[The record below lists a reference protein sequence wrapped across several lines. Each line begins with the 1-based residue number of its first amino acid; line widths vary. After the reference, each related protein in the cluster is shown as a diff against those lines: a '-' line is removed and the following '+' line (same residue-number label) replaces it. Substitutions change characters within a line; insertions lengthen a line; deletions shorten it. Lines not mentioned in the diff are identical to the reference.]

1 MIVAL
6 ETAGAACS
14 AALFDDAG
22 MLHGE
27 RVHAGSPAHTQLLL
41 AAVHEVLTG
50 AKVTAADVD
59 CVVVGLGPGAYTGMR
74 IGIATAR
81 AFAQAAGEQPARLVG
96 VPTLAALALALL
108 QAHPDA
114 AVAVPLVD
122 GRRGEVFAAA
132 YGRGPG
138 ADTADGVVRQTT
150 SSDPDSP
157 VQLHVLD
164 ALAVVPKAGIADYL
178 ANWPGAVT
186 DGDGAHLYAAD
197 LPQTSSLS
205 PLVTDPTA
213 TAAGQAF
220 FAAVPG
226 VVEGLAHVL
235 PIYGREPDAVRWHGA
250 AGTAGATSRAGA
262 TGAASATKAAV

>member
-50 AKVTAADVD
+50 AKVAAADVD

-114 AVAVPLVD
+114 TVAVPLID

-138 ADTADGVVRQTT
+138 VGTAAAAQPADGVVRQTT

-164 ALAVVPKAGIADYL
+164 ALAVVPKAGITGYL
-178 ANWPGAVT
+178 ASWPGAVT
-186 DGDGAHLYAAD
+186 GGDGAHLYAAD
-197 LPQTSSLS
+197 LPQTASLS

-213 TAAGQAF
+213 TAVGRAL

-235 PIYGREPDAVRWHGA
+235 PIYGREPDAARWHGA
-250 AGTAGATSRAGA
+250 TCAAGSVGVAE
-262 TGAASATKAAV
+262 AAV

>member
-1 MIVAL
+1 MILAL
-6 ETAGAACS
+6 EPAGAACS
-14 AALFDDAG
+14 AALFDDVG
-22 MLHGE
+22 VLRGE
-27 RVHAGSPAHTQLLL
+27 RLHAGSPAHTQLLL

-50 AKVTAADVD
+50 ADVTAADID

-81 AFAQAAGEQPARLVG
+81 AFAQAAGEQPARLAG

-114 AVAVPLVD
+114 TVAVPLID

-132 YGRGPG
+132 YGRGSG
-138 ADTADGVVRQTT
+138 A
-150 SSDPDSP
+150 P
-157 VQLHVLD
+157 VQLQVLD

-178 ANWPGAVT
+178 ASWPGAVT
-186 DGDGAHLYAAD
+186 GGDGAHLYAAD
-197 LPQTSSLS
+197 LPQTASLS
-205 PLVTDPTA
+205 PLVTAPTA
-213 TAAGQAF
+213 TAVGRAF

-235 PIYGREPDAVRWHGA
+235 PIYGREPDAARWHGA
-250 AGTAGATSRAGA
+250 TCAAGSVGVAE
-262 TGAASATKAAV
+262 AAV

>member
-1 MIVAL
+1 MNLAL

-14 AALFDDAG
+14 AALFDATG
-22 MLHGE
+22 MLRGE

-50 AKVTAADVD
+50 AGVTAADVG
-59 CVVVGLGPGAYTGMR
+59 CVVVGLGPGAYTGIR

-81 AFAQAAGEQPARLVG
+81 AFAQAAGERPARLVG

-114 AVAVPLVD
+114 TVAVPLID

-138 ADTADGVVRQTT
+138 
-150 SSDPDSP
+150 DPA
-157 VQLHVLD
+157 QLHVLD
-164 ALAVVPKAGIADYL
+164 ALAVVPRAGIADYL
-178 ANWPGAVT
+178 ASWPGAVT
-186 DGDGAHLYAAD
+186 GGDGAHLYAAD
-197 LPQTSSLS
+197 LPLAASLS

-213 TAAGQAF
+213 TAVGQAF

-235 PIYGREPDAVRWHGA
+235 PIYGREPDAARWHGA
-250 AGTAGATSRAGA
+250 ARVAGKAGATSTTGITDATGAAGA
-262 TGAASATKAAV
+262 TGTTEAAV

>member
-1 MIVAL
+1 MILAL

-22 MLHGE
+22 VLRGE
-27 RVHAGSPAHTQLLL
+27 RVHSGSPAHTQLLL

-81 AFAQAAGEQPARLVG
+81 AFAQAAGEQPARLLG
-96 VPTLAALALALL
+96 VPTLPALALALL

-114 AVAVPLVD
+114 TVAVPLID

-132 YGRGPG
+132 YGRGSG
-138 ADTADGVVRQTT
+138 AKFAAGAAAQPVDGVVRETT
-150 SSDPDSP
+150 SSDPGAP
-157 VQLHVLD
+157 VRLHVLD
-164 ALAVVPKAGIADYL
+164 AMAVVSKADIADYL
-178 ANWPGAVT
+178 TNWPGAVT
-186 DGDGAHLYAAD
+186 GGDGAHLYAAD
-197 LPQTSSLS
+197 LPQTVSLS

-213 TAAGQAF
+213 TAVGQAF

-235 PIYGREPDAVRWHGA
+235 PIYGREPDAARWHGA
-250 AGTAGATSRAGA
+250 TCAAGSVGVAE
-262 TGAASATKAAV
+262 AAV

>member
-1 MIVAL
+1 MILAL

-22 MLHGE
+22 VLRGE

-50 AKVTAADVD
+50 ADVTAADVD

-114 AVAVPLVD
+114 TVAVPLID

-138 ADTADGVVRQTT
+138 GESAADSARQPA
-150 SSDPDSP
+150 SSSP
-157 VQLHVLD
+157 GASAQLRVLD
-164 ALAVVPKAGIADYL
+164 ALAVVPKAGITGYL
-178 ANWPGAVT
+178 ASWPGAVT
-186 DGDGAHLYAAD
+186 GGDGAHLYAAD
-197 LPQTSSLS
+197 LPQTASLS
-205 PLVTDPTA
+205 PFVTDPTA
-213 TAAGQAF
+213 TAVGRAF

-235 PIYGREPDAVRWHGA
+235 PIYGREPDAARWHGA
-250 AGTAGATSRAGA
+250 TCAAGSVGVAE
-262 TGAASATKAAV
+262 AAV